1 LSGKE
6 AAPISEY
13 MRRWGFCSI
22 GQLVWVMV
30 FVAYI
35 AVLAFY
41 YALKVD
47 VPIAVFI
54 GLILEAYV
62 SIARTLKMEQRSR

>member
-1 LSGKE
+1 
-6 AAPISEY
+6 
-13 MRRWGFCSI
+13 
-22 GQLVWVMV
+22 MV

-54 GLILEAYV
+54 GLILEASV
-62 SIARTLKMEQRSR
+62 SIARTLKMEQRSRQQERILLALVKRARATDAER